1 MRSNWIL
8 YMDLLSAAMRL
19 WLDGKI
25 VRFSFF
31 FILIMHDIVVHRRD
45 IKMGEGTTFKLSLKN

>member
-1 MRSNWIL
+1 
-8 YMDLLSAAMRL
+8 MDLLSAAMRL